1 MTPGICDLDFKRVRV
16 IVFDLGGVLID
27 IDFNRS
33 LKIWAQASG
42 QSQPLLKQRF
52 EIDRAYR
59 EHEIG
64 TLSFSQYAQ
73 HLRQRLTIQLDDATL
88 LGGWNAL
95 LGGAL
100 PGAGQL
106 LARCAQRYP
115 CYLFSNTNASHYA
128 QWSRHQ
134 AKVLDPLRGIFTSFE
149 LGLRKPDPQ
158 AFKEIAKRIGCA
170 PQDILL
176 FDDTQ
181 ENINGARDLGLQAVN
196 VNGPEKI
203 LEILF

>member
-1 MTPGICDLDFKRVRV
+1 MAPEVFELDLKRVQV

-42 QSQPLLKQRF
+42 QSQSVLRQRF
-52 EIDRAYR
+52 ELDSAYR
-59 EHEIG
+59 EHEVG
-64 TLSFSQYAQ
+64 ALSFSQYAE
-73 HLRQRLTIQLDDATL
+73 HLRQRLTIQLDDTTL
-88 LGGWNAL
+88 LNGWNAL
-95 LGGAL
+95 LGEVL
-100 PGAGQL
+100 PGARQL
-106 LARCAQRYP
+106 LARCAQQYP
-115 CYLFSNTNASHYA
+115 CYLFSNTNASHYEH
-128 QWSRHQ
+128 WSQHQ
-134 AKVLDPLRGIFTSFE
+134 AKVLEPLRGVFTSFE
-149 LGLRKPDPQ
+149 LGLRKPEPQ
-158 AFKEIAKRIGCA
+158 AFKEIAQRIGCA

-203 LEILF
+203 VKILF